1 MPETWARRL
10 CWLLAAI
17 DLELGIVATLFPAAY
32 LAFVHPGLPAAEHP
46 YDWVV
51 RTGVLWLV
59 YLVLEVTAALS
70 AAPARW
76 FFCVAILRLMEVP
89 ADLAYAALAR
99 GASPLSTAVILAAP
113 LLNALAGAGLLLA
126 SRPAQRPPVPPE
138 T

>member
-1 MPETWARRL
+1 
-10 CWLLAAI
+10 
-17 DLELGIVATLFPAAY
+17 
-32 LAFVHPGLPAAEHP
+32 
-46 YDWVV
+46 V